1 MSLQDQ
7 NLQEYQNKQAM
18 VSIYLINGI
27 RLNGYV
33 GGFDQY
39 VVILESNNTRQMIY
53 KHSIST
59 ILPMSQEDAG
69 NPPRFPNNRNPKPP
83 RQS

>member
-7 NLQEYQNKQAM
+7 NLAVYQRDKIM

-27 RLNGYV
+27 RLNGYI

-39 VVILESNNTRQMIY
+39 VVILESANNKQMIY

-59 ILPMSQEDAG
+59 VLPSSQEE
-69 NPPRFPNNRNPKPP
+69 
-83 RQS
+83 QSVNSSRHPAMRKR

>member
-7 NLQEYQNKQAM
+7 NLAVYQRDKVM

-27 RLNGYV
+27 RLNGYIA
-33 GGFDQY
+33 GFDQY
-39 VVILESNNTRQMIY
+39 VVILESSANRQMIY

-59 ILPMSQEDAG
+59 ILPASQEE
-69 NPPRFPNNRNPKPP
+69 
-83 RQS
+83 QSINSSRYPAMRKR